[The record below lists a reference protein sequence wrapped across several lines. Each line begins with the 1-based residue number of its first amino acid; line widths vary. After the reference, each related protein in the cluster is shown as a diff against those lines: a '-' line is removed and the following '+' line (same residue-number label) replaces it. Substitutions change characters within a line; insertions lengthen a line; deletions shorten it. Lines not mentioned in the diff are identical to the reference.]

1 MRQVERT
8 ESRDDAP
15 AKRKALE
22 LLSRELA
29 RSGESQLALA
39 ARELAWAEPTP
50 IPAVTQPLT
59 LDVQALDRA
68 EVERPCC
75 VTGSPPARA
84 DPLSRLRP
92 RPTSPGPTRRT
103 LILRIVLA
111 VVLVVLALAASET
124 GRTNAAAARGL
135 LPGGGTGV
143 LVLDVSRS
151 IKPSSDRTIV
161 AVLQELIHAQTRLGL
176 VAFSDIAYELL
187 PPGTKSRE
195 LQPLLRF
202 FEPSA
207 TPRTGSDPI
216 APNPWSSSFS
226 GGTQISLGLELA
238 RQALIRAG
246 NPKGSILLVS
256 DLDTAPDD
264 VPRVA
269 QTFNT
274 FRNEG
279 VKFRIVA
286 LGPRADNLSLFR
298 EPCRARSIRF
308 ASRQCPR
315 RGRTDGRGA
324 AGTDSLVVPRRRG
337 ARAPGARGER
347 ALERPPAGAEGADV
361 TLRWATACVVALA
374 AAVLALLLALDVGRW
389 QAAFARGDVRFKATP
404 TRTDLWQTD
413 ELCRSTPHARCSA
426 STTTSSTARHCVTS
440 GSRGRSPTRYP

>member
-1 MRQVERT
+1 MLRNWLSTRA
-8 ESRDDAP
+8 RGP
-15 AKRKALE
+15 AIP
-22 LLSRELA
+22 LA
-29 RSGESQLALA
+29 TTADLA
-39 ARELAWAEPTP
+39 
-50 IPAVTQPLT
+50 
-59 LDVQALDRA
+59 
-68 EVERPCC
+68 
-75 VTGSPPARA
+75 
-84 DPLSRLRP
+84 
-92 RPTSPGPTRRT
+92 GPTRRT
-103 LILRIVLA
+103 LVLRIALGVA
-111 VVLVVLALAASET
+111 LVVLALAASET

-187 PPGTKSRE
+187 PPGTKSQE
-195 LQPLLRF
+195 LRPLLRF

-207 TPRTGSDPI
+207 TPRTGSDPV

-298 EPCRARSIRF
+298 NLAGPGAF
-308 ASRQCPR
+308 VSRL
-315 RGRTDGRGA
+315 GSVRGA
-324 AGTDSLVVPRRRG
+324 GGQTEGALQGQIPWSLLVV
-337 ARAPGARGER
+337 A
-347 ALERPPAGAEGADV
+347 ALV
-361 TLRWATACVVALA
+361 LLALA
-374 AAVLALLLALDVGRW
+374 ANEHWNGRLPVP
-389 QAAFARGDVRFKATP
+389 RV
-404 TRTDLWQTD
+404 QT
-413 ELCRSTPHARCSA
+413 
-426 STTTSSTARHCVTS
+426 
-440 GSRGRSPTRYP
+440 